1 MACFLVSTAEAAAIE
16 AVRRHEVKMEAEHP
30 ERIREDKVL
39 MSTKLGW
46 LRNLLLGGA
55 VLLLFE
61 HIWHGEVVPWFP
73 FLSAMKDPGD
83 MMAMLKEMGTVGV
96 CMAVAITLVWA
107 VICKVADMALAKD
120 SKEVKA

>member
-96 CMAVAITLVWA
+96 CMAVAVTLAWA